1 MYGAFALLCGGVLTP
16 PLVPAVP
23 VDGVNPL
30 RASAIPSLRGDSFS
44 ALPLPRFEADTLNGL
59 RSDASDRYLASFI
72 ALVQASGSPR
82 RDTSPSTPS
91 IRSLAV

>member
-30 RASAIPSLRGDSFS
+30 RASAIPSLRG
-44 ALPLPRFEADTLNGL
+44 RFILSVTAPT
-59 RSDASDRYLASFI
+59 F
-72 ALVQASGSPR
+72 
-82 RDTSPSTPS
+82 
-91 IRSLAV
+91 